1 MFFFFLTNFREDLD
15 SQINICDKQIEES
28 LQEIIESQQMEDLKE
43 ADINDL
49 NPNNLEDPNVFLEN
63 AQNVKIHLEVKFK
76 ESS

>member
-1 MFFFFLTNFREDLD
+1 MD
-15 SQINICDKQIEES
+15 SQINICDQQIEES

-63 AQNVKIHLEVKFK
+63 AQNVKIHLEVTFK